1 MKPTTVICVVLT
13 FVGIILLSTDVRADA
28 EDDPLLVKLM
38 LDQLEKRGSG
48 DDREESWDAEAWVG
62 KDLHKLWFKTTGERA
77 LGRTENAEIQ
87 LLYSKA
93 VSTYWDVQAGFRH
106 DFEPSPSR
114 NWLAIGINGLAPYFF
129 QIDTAFFIG
138 NSGRTALRVEADY
151 ELLLT
156 QKLVL
161 TPEVEANLYGKD
173 DAAIGIGSGLS
184 DIEAGLRLR
193 YEIRRE
199 FAPYIGINWTREYGG
214 TADFSRAAG
223 ESTSDTRFV
232 VGLRAWF

>member
-1 MKPTTVICVVLT
+1 MIRSLELYP
-13 FVGIILLSTDVRADA
+13 GPRADFREA
-28 EDDPLLVKLM
+28 CVLLRSDDF
-38 LDQLEKRGSG
+38 ET
-48 DDREESWDAEAWVG
+48 DRV
-62 KDLHKLWFKTTGERA
+62 
-77 LGRTENAEIQ
+77 Q

-173 DAAIGIGSGLS
+173 DPTIGIGSGLS
-184 DIEAGLRLR
+184 DVEAGLRLR

-232 VGLRAWF
+232 IGLRAWF